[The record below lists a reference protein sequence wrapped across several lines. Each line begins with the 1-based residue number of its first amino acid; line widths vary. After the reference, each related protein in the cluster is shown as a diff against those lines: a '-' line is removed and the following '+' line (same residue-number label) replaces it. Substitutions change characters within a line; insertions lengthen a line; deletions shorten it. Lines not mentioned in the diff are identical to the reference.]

1 MIAFFFLN
9 PQSKKRLQK
18 ITEPARVIMCDNIRG
33 PLLLFTKKNNP
44 QVNLPI
50 MTCDKMSSLSEV
62 PGCDAMRR
70 LKRELNEGR

>member
-33 PLLLFTKKNNP
+33 PLLLFTKKK
-44 QVNLPI
+44 Q
-50 MTCDKMSSLSEV
+50 S
-62 PGCDAMRR
+62 PGKFADYDMR
-70 LKRELNEGR
+70 